1 MSMTS
6 PLSQQP
12 RPELSETS
20 LTPPLRPEVAPSGQL
35 TFSAETLGTLLSGQ
49 STVPVQVGSQS
60 AELRRIAPGVV
71 GLAQPLF
78 QQGGFEVAVGP
89 RNIYLDNAGRC
100 VEVRDA
106 TTGSRFHPRNIV
118 IQSFLEGV
126 VSAGIQGTGKGAV
139 PFEGVTPVAARPA
152 PLGSLMQSPPP
163 QTAILRQESGP
174 AWYLEPFNRTTAR
187 FLTDKGVSPEQI
199 AEFANLVEKVYARHG
214 MTLNRAQV
222 IALTATALQENAL
235 SSKQTAGG
243 LGAFQHTQSRA
254 TALRRFTPTYKSEYP
269 GASDLEAQIAF
280 TVHEKFGLEGFS
292 GIRGG
297 THREAGALFR
307 SATTVDQA
315 MRAMRIFEGYG
326 LAGNRYRFARELEQ
340 LLKRE
345 TSQGALI

>member
-1 MSMTS
+1 M
-6 PLSQQP
+6 
-12 RPELSETS
+12 
-20 LTPPLRPEVAPSGQL
+20 
-35 TFSAETLGTLLSGQ
+35 
-49 STVPVQVGSQS
+49 
-60 AELRRIAPGVV
+60 
-71 GLAQPLF
+71 QPL
-78 QQGGFEVAVGP
+78 
-89 RNIYLDNAGRC
+89 
-100 VEVRDA
+100 
-106 TTGSRFHPRNIV
+106 
-118 IQSFLEGV
+118 
-126 VSAGIQGTGKGAV
+126 V
-139 PFEGVTPVAARPA
+139 PQTSTE
-152 PLGSLMQSPPP
+152 
-163 QTAILRQESGP
+163 TAILRQESGP

-199 AEFANLVEKVYARHG
+199 AGFANLVEKVYARHG

-222 IALTATALQENAL
+222 IALTATAIQENSL

-315 MRAMRIFEGYG
+315 MRAMRMFEGYG
-326 LAGNRYRFARELEQ
+326 DAGNRHRFARELER

-345 TSQGALI
+345 ISQGALS